1 MRCRRGAPLPAAR
14 PASSG
19 PLAAQSG
26 AGRGGTRN
34 PARAPSSGRQ
44 TSAAHTAPEA
54 QVKAGGSPPAGRCWL
69 SRSSRGCARTLD
81 AVQTTLRSQSPHG
94 RGGQAPCPRPFCVL
108 RGVSPRGLLLDLQ
121 LGVRPRPAL
130 TRTAP
135 APRLGTQRP
144 WAAPPSPRIPGGPPA
159 IWDPP
164 RPQSSFLLGTFPR
177 LGVPADFPWFS
188 GLLSRS
194 MLNPSF
200 VLACVCP
207 ETHHSSSRR
216 LRKRLRRQRFPDS
229 SRPAL
234 SVGGS
239 SAREGA
245 ASVEKT

>member
-19 PLAAQSG
+19 PMAAQSG
-26 AGRGGTRN
+26 AGHGGTRN

-121 LGVRPRPAL
+121 PGGEAAPCPNPHGTCPSAGN
-130 TRTAP
+130 P
-135 APRLGTQRP
+135 APLGRP
-144 WAAPPSPRIPGGPPA
+144 TLTPNPWRPSRHLGP
-159 IWDPP
+159 
-164 RPQSSFLLGTFPR
+164 
-177 LGVPADFPWFS
+177 
-188 GLLSRS
+188 
-194 MLNPSF
+194 
-200 VLACVCP
+200 
-207 ETHHSSSRR
+207 
-216 LRKRLRRQRFPDS
+216 
-229 SRPAL
+229 
-234 SVGGS
+234 S
-239 SAREGA
+239 SATVLLPSRNIPEA
-245 ASVEKT
+245 WRPC